1 MMVMTMG
8 NDAGSAVTASGE
20 IHALHDLTG
29 LSWSQMG
36 RLFGVPQR
44 VVRSWAL
51 GMSIPNRYEKR
62 LEHIVTVISTATPI
76 MIPVADGDENNSIV
90 ASNSTMSP
98 SEVRRELLD
107 DGNGGSIFHQ
117 LESEVRHDRINW
129 EPLSPREL
137 IES

>member
-1 MMVMTMG
+1 MG
-8 NDAGSAVTASGE
+8 NDADAGSAVNASGE
-20 IHALHDLTG
+20 IQALHDLTG

-51 GMSIPNRYEKR
+51 GMSIQNRYEKR
-62 LEHIVTVISTATPI
+62 LERVVTVISTATSV
-76 MIPVADGDENNSIV
+76 MVPVAGGDENNSIV

-98 SEVRRELLD
+98 SEVRRVLLD

-117 LESEVRHDRINW
+117 LESEVKHAQVNW